1 MEDLLKFK
9 NMRRI
14 SAHLICDGRGKC
26 YSKGILTLDAEG
38 TILDIQDTN
47 GILHESAEVEF
58 FSGLIVPGF
67 VNAHCHLELSHLQH
81 KFSEGSGFIPFLK
94 KVVENRNN
102 DPDRIV
108 NAALRA
114 DLLMHKNGI
123 VAVGDVSNGITAFDV
138 KRDSKIDYFTFVE
151 ALGFAPERAERAF
164 GWVKNCKKIA
174 ESLGLKASIVPHA
187 PYSVSISLFKAI
199 AAEAGETCLPLSV
212 HSQESTEE
220 DELYQSGTGEIV
232 NHLQDNLAID
242 TSFFIPTGKNA
253 IRSTLEMLPS
263 QNNLLLVHNL
273 FTNQSDLDY
282 IRSVRKL
289 NNTWFVLCP
298 GSNLYIQNRLPDVEL
313 FRNNHLQ
320 ICLGTDSLVSN
331 HQLSIL
337 EEMKIIQAAY
347 PAIPIDEMI
356 TWASFN
362 GAKALGLADWVG
374 SLEVGKRPG
383 INLITGLD
391 LTEKKLL
398 SGTKV
403 KKLI

>member
-1 MEDLLKFK
+1 
-9 NMRRI
+9 MRRI

-38 TILDIQDTN
+38 TILDIQDTE

-81 KFSEGSGFIPFLK
+81 NFPEGSGFIPFLK

-102 DPDRIV
+102 DPDQIA
-108 NAALRA
+108 NAARKA
-114 DLLMHKNGI
+114 DWLMYRNGI

-383 INLITGLD
+383 INLLTGLD

-398 SGTKV
+398 SETKV